1 MPRDNTSEEGATRR
15 EMTEAYKRQKEIP
28 DGFDDWGRFTA
39 YCVCEQRREIA
50 RLRGLLQENGLD
62 PGQWEDSFEY

>member
-1 MPRDNTSEEGATRR
+1 
-15 EMTEAYKRQKEIP
+15 MTEAYKRQKEIP